1 MIYLKYYVLALFI
14 VMLSACSTIE
24 VSSEYDESIRFSD
37 LKSYRW
43 MPKKSKG
50 QAEFSAR
57 YKFLDSRIRAA
68 VDEELKGKGY
78 ERQAAGA
85 PDFFIRYSV
94 WVETKTSDDKLGHWA
109 GWAPRIGPVDEGF
122 QSNPDAWRTSRENDF
137 EQGTLLLLI
146 SDGKTRRVI
155 WRGTAQAR
163 VLPSEAKE
171 KKEKKINEAVKKIL
185 ARFPPK

>member
-1 MIYLKYYVLALFI
+1 MIYLKYYVLALLV

-37 LKSYRW
+37 LKNYLW

-50 QAEFSAR
+50 QAEFSTR
-57 YKFLDSRIRAA
+57 YKFLDSQIRAV
-68 VDEELKGKGY
+68 VDSELTGKGY
-78 ERQAAGA
+78 ERQAVGT

-94 WVETKTSDDKLGHWA
+94 WVESKTSDDALGHWA
-109 GWAPRIGPVDEGF
+109 GWAPRIGPVDEGL
-122 QSNPDAWRTSRENDF
+122 QSNPGVWRTSRENDY
-137 EQGTLLLLI
+137 EQGTLLLII
-146 SDGKTRRVI
+146 SDGETRRAI

-163 VLPSEAKE
+163 VLSSETKE
-171 KKEKKINEAVKKIL
+171 EQGKKINEAVKKIL